1 MANIG
6 TFKSVTGGGFEGVIA
21 TLTMKQKVKFVP
33 NENPKTPDSPDY
45 FVKSGRNDFGVAW
58 DEVKKSDD
66 GEPDLEY
73 VSVKLD
79 APEIPTPINAALFT
93 REDGGADLV
102 WSRPKA

>member
-6 TFKSVTGGGFEGVIA
+6 TFKPINGGGYEGVIA

-58 DEVKKSDD
+58 NETKKAEGEDD
-66 GEPDLEY
+66 LAY

-79 APEIPTPINAALFT
+79 APEIPTPINAALFD

-102 WSRPKA
+102 WSRLKPK